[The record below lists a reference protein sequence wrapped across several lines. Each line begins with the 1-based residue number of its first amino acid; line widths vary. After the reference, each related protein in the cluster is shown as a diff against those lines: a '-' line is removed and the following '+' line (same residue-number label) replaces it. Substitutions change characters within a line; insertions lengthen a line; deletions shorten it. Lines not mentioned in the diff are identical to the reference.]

1 MVEVVRCDDGM
12 FKDGSSSSQY
22 LFKLVVVV
30 VVVVVV
36 VAVCVVGDILF
47 DPPMVS

>member
-22 LFKLVVVV
+22 LVKLVV